1 MSLLIFYKDMVM
13 IALKASI
20 SIQNFLDETI
30 MIRRIA
36 TKEFAFDK
44 GRYTV
49 LNWYIDYV
57 HSQQD
62 NVSTVGAD
70 VINYNMILVDPEQGN
85 KTHSYL
91 QLEGLINLNESQLTV
106 KKTIKKI
113 PTRRVYKIIDW
124 MCRSAFETYT

>member
-62 NVSTVGAD
+62 NVSTVGTD

>member
-62 NVSTVGAD
+62 NVSTVGTD

-124 MCRSAFETYT
+124 MCRRAFETYT

>member
-1 MSLLIFYKDMVM
+1 M

-62 NVSTVGAD
+62 NVSTVGTD

-124 MCRSAFETYT
+124 MCRRAFETYT

>member
-1 MSLLIFYKDMVM
+1 MV
-13 IALKASI
+13 ALKTSI
-20 SIQNFLDETI
+20 LIHNFLDETI
-30 MIRRIA
+30 EIRRIA

-49 LNWYIDYV
+49 LNWYID
-57 HSQQD
+57 HIHLLQD
-62 NVSTVGAD
+62 NVSTVGTD

-106 KKTIKKI
+106 KKRIKKI
-113 PTRRVYKIIDW
+113 PTRRVYKRIDW
-124 MCRSAFETYT
+124 MCRRAFETYT